1 MWSAPDALRS
11 DGHPR
16 IRSDSLWWLTVCEN
30 GSFSSLV
37 YLLNIFK
44 HDDLPLSYSFFYV
57 YRSVTWGFTNKTT
70 WKPSVKPG
78 TSRFMVGFRRVNP
91 VDPRWPGSTLK
102 AIARHSLGWT
112 HQLEVGRRENPMK
125 LKTSMVTSDQVQD
138 RVTPLNKHAVYF
150 GMSKGTFK
158 AKNPRLAGWWGCVK
172 TYFLYLYLINM
183 LFSASFLIGVDQWP
197 YVKWP
202 YMWYIC
208 MVQKLYDIFVH
219 CVHGYTVFVS
229 PQLQKPKVG

>member
-44 HDDLPLSYSFFYV
+44 HDDLPLSYSFLYV

-102 AIARHSLGWT
+102 AIARHSLGWST
-112 HQLEVGRRENPMK
+112 GKSHEIENQYGDFWPG
-125 LKTSMVTSDQVQD
+125 TGPCHTIEQTRSVFWYVQ
-138 RVTPLNKHAVYF
+138 
-150 GMSKGTFK
+150 G
-158 AKNPRLAGWWGCVK
+158 
-172 TYFLYLYLINM
+172 YLQ
-183 LFSASFLIGVDQWP
+183 S
-197 YVKWP
+197 
-202 YMWYIC
+202 
-208 MVQKLYDIFVH
+208 
-219 CVHGYTVFVS
+219 
-229 PQLQKPKVG
+229 